1 MQKLLDFLSENATG
15 IIMLIL
21 IVLVGLYAMNS
32 VAKTFSWGRYK
43 RTTEAGETNSTLYY
57 GVSVFF
63 VNLIN
68 DFKHLLAL
76 VIVIIFTGLIIYSMA
91 AGTNFTEKLDAL
103 KLVIASLG
111 GLLGSIIGY
120 YFGESAARNASP
132 TRVTLG
138 NPEPPDAGG
147 QAPDDEDP
155 IMPAPMLDVE
165 PQG

>member
-1 MQKLLDFLSENATG
+1 MQKLLDFLSSNATG
-15 IIMLIL
+15 ILMFVI
-21 IVLVGLYAMNS
+21 IVFVALYAMNS
-32 VAKTFSWGRYK
+32 IAKIFSWGRYK
-43 RTTEAGETNSTLYY
+43 RLNQEAEANSALYY

-76 VIVIIFTGLIIYSMA
+76 VIVLIFTGLIIYSMA

-120 YFGESAARNASP
+120 YFGESAARNSNP

-138 NPEPPDAGG
+138 SPEPPGADNP
-147 QAPDDEDP
+147 APDQDP
-155 IMPAPMLDVE
+155 ITPAPMLDIE